1 MAICSG
7 TATRTSSFVACDRIA
22 VLVLLAPKLY
32 LFFLGALY
40 TSFAHLPVVLYLCF
54 RELSILPEDDVE
66 AKAEYAKCH
75 QNQCCKQYLHL
86 VDEARTY
93 LLVVIYLADDVCKHL
108 GHAEDCDLAL
118 VLCRIAVKR
127 NSV

>member
-1 MAICSG
+1 MAIGSG
-7 TATRTSSFVACDRIA
+7 TAARASSFIACDRVA

-32 LFFLGALY
+32 LFLLGALY
-40 TSFAHLPVVLYLCF
+40 TPLTHFLVVLDLRF
-54 RELSILPEDDVE
+54 RKLTVFPEDDVE
-66 AKAEYAKCH
+66 AKAEHAKCH

-118 VLCRIAVKR
+118 VLGRVAVKR
-127 NSV
+127 NGV